1 MSSIAGFLANKLS
14 KRQVVDGS
22 RAEAWAVCNRF
33 PHAVVSPEN
42 ETQVAQVLNLASAE
56 GWSCVPSGKGTW
68 LKGGHPPNAVDVV
81 INMADMDHVSAYEPD
96 DLFITTETGLGLDL
110 LSRYVLDGGQWLPL
124 DPPGVKR
131 GSIGATISTASAG
144 PLQAGFG
151 RPKDHILG
159 ATLATGDGRLLRL
172 GGKVVKNVAGFDLLK
187 LAIGSWGTLGVLTSV
202 TVRLHP
208 APVLDRTL
216 LFQGTDVSSAARL
229 ANAIVGSRVSFAAVE
244 VIAPGEREDKDGY
257 STPFVAVRILEP
269 ISVAEESTRIM
280 CEQVDATPFKCLEGQ
295 DSQLIF
301 DDIQTMED
309 GAEMVLRLSL
319 LPSKLPSLIEKAKE
333 LGELADPNVGWGTRM
348 AAHASTGVLRV
359 MIDCLHRR
367 KGWLEMLT
375 SSLSNFRC
383 SLESEG
389 GSMVVSQGPPEVVEI
404 VGAWGKLGPVTELMR
419 GLQKEFDPASILAP
433 ERIIG

>member
-1 MSSIAGFLANKLS
+1 MNSIAEFLANKLS

-22 RAEAWAVCNRF
+22 HTEAWAVCNRF

-42 ETQVAQVLNLASAE
+42 ETQVAQILSLASRE
-56 GWSCVPSGKGTW
+56 GWVCVPSGKGTW
-68 LKGGHPPNAVDVV
+68 LKGGHPPKAVDVV
-81 INMADMDHVSAYEPD
+81 INMANMDHVSAYEPD

-110 LSRYVLDGGQWLPL
+110 LSRYALDCGQWLPF
-124 DPPGVKR
+124 DPPGAKG

-144 PLQAGFG
+144 SLQAGFG

-208 APVLDRTL
+208 APVFDRTL
-216 LFQGTDVSSAARL
+216 LFQGTDISSVARL
-229 ANAIVGSRVSFAAVE
+229 ANAIVGSRASFAAVE
-244 VIAPGEREDKDGY
+244 MIASGEREDKSAY
-257 STPFVAVRILEP
+257 SLPFVAVRILEP
-269 ISVAEESTRIM
+269 LPVAEEITRIM
-280 CEQVDATPFKCLEGQ
+280 CEQVNTTPFMCLEGK

-301 DDIQTMED
+301 DDIQTMES
-309 GAEMVLRLSL
+309 GAEMVLRLNL
-319 LPSKLPSLIEKAKE
+319 LPSKLSNLVEKAKE
-333 LGELADPNVGWGTRM
+333 LRELADPDVGWGIRM

-359 MIDCLHRR
+359 MVARLNRR
-367 KGWLEMLT
+367 KGWLETLA
-375 SSLSNFRC
+375 SSLSNLRHL
-383 SLESEG
+383 LESEG
-389 GSMVVSQGPPEVVEI
+389 GSMVISQGPPEIVEI
-404 VGAWGKLGPVTELMR
+404 VGAWGKLGSVTELMR